1 MSQALQLQTASLHP
15 LTYLLSDLAH
25 RKNRDLPIDAAT
37 QYFTLHLYSTKEM
50 SRIGPNSSNPYHRD
64 TKSIPTLS
72 FGAATPAGDE
82 DDDEDDEDF
91 DEMPWGHMGGGRQ
104 RAPTEDSSLKK
115 IKTVQG
121 EEGRWTVTDC
131 DADKKAEK

>member
-1 MSQALQLQTASLHP
+1 
-15 LTYLLSDLAH
+15 
-25 RKNRDLPIDAAT
+25 
-37 QYFTLHLYSTKEM
+37 M
-50 SRIGPNSSNPYHRD
+50 SRIGAKSLNPYRRD
-64 TKSIPTLS
+64 TKQ
-72 FGAATPAGDE
+72 TPALSIGGAFQVNND
-82 DDDEDDEDF
+82 DDDEDDD
-91 DEMPWGHMGGGRQ
+91 DESPWGNFGSGRN